1 MWNEDT
7 QQDDLH
13 SARPQRMHHGYGPW
27 RGENFVLALNV
38 YMLFVYREVNQP
50 PLDLT
55 ASPLRKVREGGQRE
69 VRIKTRGQK
78 LKSRKHR

>member
-1 MWNEDT
+1 MA
-7 QQDDLH
+7 QYVF
-13 SARPQRMHHGYGPW
+13 M
-27 RGENFVLALNV
+27 VLI
-38 YMLFVYREVNQP
+38 FREVNQP